1 MDKVVCKYLGLNAK
15 FKIQIL
21 NGLKPSFLRF
31 RWLKWKSLSFLS
43 SFCSIPEIVKSLMMS
58 SNKNY
63 HRNLFFS
70 IKSQRS
76 LYNWH
81 DLTNL
86 LAQKISSFCLHRTIK
101 LVKWQWLW
109 SNGGLFTNFI
119 GVQIARNRLCKE
131 LLRKRKQ
138 HLILE
143 KSTLWS
149 QSVMSSNKTKKSCS
163 IISMAISGF
172 FVQRNQSELLDISTF
187 LYFKVMFSK
196 KATKNDKNLL
206 LTLCSKCQIYGEDFV
221 NFRKF
226 EHYNI
231 Y

>member
-1 MDKVVCKYLGLNAK
+1 M
-15 FKIQIL
+15 
-21 NGLKPSFLRF
+21 
-31 RWLKWKSLSFLS
+31 
-43 SFCSIPEIVKSLMMS
+43 EIVIVFIILL
-58 SNKNY
+58 SNFWNCKKFDEFKQKPQKD
-63 HRNLFFS
+63 FFS
-70 IKSQRS
+70 VKSQRS
-76 LYNWH
+76 LYNWQG
-81 DLTNL
+81 LTNL
-86 LAQKISSFCLHRTIK
+86 LAQKMPSFCVHRTIK
-101 LVKWQWLW
+101 IVKWRWLW
-109 SNGGLFTNFI
+109 PNGGLFTNFI

-149 QSVMSSNKTKKSCS
+149 RSVMSSNKTKKSCS